1 MNSKKKIE
9 KYKRF
14 YENGFW
20 TKKMVA
26 TLVYDGKLTPEAY
39 EEITGEIFVEKEEY
53 STTPR
58 HPAHAGMGVAIKE

>member
-26 TLVYDGKLTPEAY
+26 TLVYDGKLTAEEY
-39 EEITGEIFVEKEEY
+39 EEITGETFVEEE
-53 STTPR
+53 
-58 HPAHAGMGVAIKE
+58 K

>member
-26 TLVYDGKLTPEAY
+26 TLVYYGKLTPEEY
-39 EEITGEIFVEKEEY
+39 EEITGETFVEEE
-53 STTPR
+53 
-58 HPAHAGMGVAIKE
+58 K

>member
-26 TLVYDGKLTPEAY
+26 TLVYDGKLTPDEY
-39 EEITGEIFVEKEEY
+39 EEITGETFVEEGE
-53 STTPR
+53 
-58 HPAHAGMGVAIKE
+58 

>member
-20 TKKMVA
+20 TRKMVA
-26 TLVYDGKLTPEAY
+26 ALVYDGKLTPEEY
-39 EEITGEIFVEKEEY
+39 EEITGRDLHRGRRVSY
-53 STTPR
+53 NAATSGSCR
-58 HPAHAGMGVAIKE
+58 DGRGD

>member
-20 TKKMVA
+20 TRKMVA
-26 TLVYDGKLTPEAY
+26 ALVYDGKLTPEEY
-39 EEITGEIFVEKEEY
+39 EEITGEVFTEE
-53 STTPR
+53 
-58 HPAHAGMGVAIKE
+58 EE

>member
-20 TKKMVA
+20 TK
-26 TLVYDGKLTPEAY
+26 YDGKLTPEEY
-39 EEITGEIFVEKEEY
+39 EEITGETFVEEGE
-53 STTPR
+53 
-58 HPAHAGMGVAIKE
+58 

>member
-26 TLVYDGKLTPEAY
+26 TLVHDGKLTPEEY
-39 EEITGEIFVEKEEY
+39 EEITGETFVEKGE
-53 STTPR
+53 
-58 HPAHAGMGVAIKE
+58 

>member
-26 TLVYDGKLTPEAY
+26 TLVYDGKLTPEEY
-39 EEITGEIFVEKEEY
+39 EEITGETFTEEEENGIDCY
-53 STTPR
+53 SVDSKINVKT
-58 HPAHAGMGVAIKE
+58 GE